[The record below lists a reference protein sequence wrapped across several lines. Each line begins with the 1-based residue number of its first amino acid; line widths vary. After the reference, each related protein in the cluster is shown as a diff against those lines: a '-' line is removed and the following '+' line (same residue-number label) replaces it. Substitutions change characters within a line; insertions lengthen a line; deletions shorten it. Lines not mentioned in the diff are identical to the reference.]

1 MNLSDARSQFIQLW
15 GGLASAWG
23 VTRTMAQVHALLL
36 IAPESLST
44 DEVMEAL
51 QISRGSAHSVLHELI
66 AWRLVEQRHRPGDR
80 KDYYVAEK
88 EIWKVATLI
97 VRERRRR
104 ELEPVLE
111 ALKPLLL
118 TEGDAADPQ
127 YQAFMRT
134 VVGISQVANKAD
146 RAIEAIYK
154 AEESWLFSALT
165 KVLNL
170 TL

>member
-1 MNLSDARSQFIQLW
+1 MNLTDARSQFIQLW

-36 IAPESLST
+36 IAPDQLTT
-44 DEVMEAL
+44 DDVMEAL
-51 QISRGSAHSVLHELI
+51 QISRGSANTVLHDLI
-66 AWRLVEQRHRPGDR
+66 GWRLVEKQHRLGDR
-80 KDYYVAEK
+80 KDYYSAEK

-97 VRERRRR
+97 VKERRRR

-111 ALKPLLL
+111 ALQPLLQ

-134 VVGISQVANKAD
+134 VTGIHQVANRAD
-146 RAIEAIYK
+146 RAIEVMYK
-154 AEESWLFSALT
+154 AEETWLFSALT
-165 KVLNL
+165 KVLKI

>member
-1 MNLSDARSQFIQLW
+1 MNLTEARSQFIQLW

-36 IAPESLST
+36 IAPDSLTT
-44 DEVMEAL
+44 DDIMEAL
-51 QISRGSAHSVLHELI
+51 QISRGSTNMVLHDLM
-66 AWRLVEQRHRPGDR
+66 AWRLIDRQSRLGER

-97 VRERRRR
+97 VKERRRR

-111 ALKPLLL
+111 ALKPLLQ

-127 YQAFMRT
+127 YRAFMKT
-134 VVGISQVANKAD
+134 VTSIHQVANRAD
-146 RAIEAIYK
+146 RTIEAIYK
-154 AEESWLFSALT
+154 AEETWLFTALT

>member
-1 MNLSDARSQFIQLW
+1 MNLTDARNQFIQLW

-36 IAPESLST
+36 IAPDSLTT
-44 DEVMEAL
+44 DDIMEAL
-51 QISRGSAHSVLHELI
+51 QISRGSANMVLHDLMG
-66 AWRLVEQRHRPGDR
+66 WRLVERQSRLGER
-80 KDYYVAEK
+80 KDFYVAEK

-97 VRERRRR
+97 VKERRRR

-118 TEGDAADPQ
+118 TEGDANDPQ
-127 YQAFMRT
+127 YRAFMRT
-134 VVGISQVANKAD
+134 VTSISQVANRAD
-146 RAIEAIYK
+146 RTIEAIYK
-154 AEESWLFSALT
+154 AEETWLFTALT

>member
-1 MNLSDARSQFIQLW
+1 MNLPDARAQFIQLW

-23 VTRTMAQVHALLL
+23 VTRTLAQVHALLL
-36 IAPESLST
+36 IAPDPLST
-44 DEVMEAL
+44 DDVMEAL
-51 QISRGSAHSVLHELI
+51 QISRGSANTVLHELI
-66 AWRLVEQRHRPGDR
+66 SWRLIDRQHRPGDR
-80 KDYYVAEK
+80 KDYFVAEK

-97 VRERRRR
+97 VKERRRR

-118 TEGDAADPQ
+118 TEGDANDPQ

-146 RAIEAIYK
+146 RAVEAIYK

-165 KVLNL
+165 KVLKINL
-170 TL
+170 

>member
-1 MNLSDARSQFIQLW
+1 MNLTDARNQFIQLW

-36 IAPESLST
+36 IAPDSLTT
-44 DEVMEAL
+44 DDIMEAL
-51 QISRGSAHSVLHELI
+51 QISRGSTNMVLHDLMS
-66 AWRLVEQRHRPGDR
+66 WRLIERQSRLGER
-80 KDYYVAEK
+80 KDFYVAEK

-97 VRERRRR
+97 VKERRRR

-111 ALKPLLL
+111 ALQPLLK
-118 TEGDAADPQ
+118 TEGDPDDPQ
-127 YQAFMRT
+127 YRR
-134 VVGISQVANKAD
+134 AD

-154 AEESWLFSALT
+154 AEETWLFTALT